1 MKRKL
6 KKIIV
11 KPNPIIRNG
20 NYDFSEVSKEEL
32 LNSSQHHIN
41 DVRQGITW
49 FIEEL
54 VERGQKHDF
63 TKLKYINEYYQAFL
77 NDLKIQD
84 WGEFHKK
91 MQRHHIDD
99 PNGQPQDIDLID
111 VIEFIIDTVMA
122 GVAKYGQY
130 NIKLLSDDLLQKA
143 YKNTIKK
150 LLDITERE

>member
-63 TKLKYINEYYQAFL
+63 TKLKYINEYY
-77 NDLKIQD
+77 
-84 WGEFHKK
+84 
-91 MQRHHIDD
+91 
-99 PNGQPQDIDLID
+99 
-111 VIEFIIDTVMA
+111 
-122 GVAKYGQY
+122 
-130 NIKLLSDDLLQKA
+130 
-143 YKNTIKK
+143 
-150 LLDITERE
+150 